1 MSAKASLIQAI
12 EGDPKFHKLVAK
24 RTRLAW
30 TLTGAMLLIYFGF
43 IAVIAFA
50 PEWLGIFISG
60 AMTLGIP
67 IGLAVIASA
76 FVLTGFYVY
85 RANSEFDRLT
95 REILEGMK

>member
-1 MSAKASLIQAI
+1 MNANARLIQAI
-12 EGDPKFHKLVAK
+12 ESDPKFQELVTK

-30 TLTGAMLLIYFGF
+30 TLTGAMLIIYFGF
-43 IAVIAFA
+43 IAVVAFA

-67 IGLAVIASA
+67 IGLAVIAAA

-95 REILEGMK
+95 REVLEGIK

>member
-1 MSAKASLIQAI
+1 MNANASLIEAI
-12 EGDPKFHKLVAK
+12 ERDPKFHELVTK

-30 TLTGAMLLIYFGF
+30 TLTAAMLIIYFGF
-43 IAVIAFA
+43 IAIVAFA

-67 IGLAVIASA
+67 IGLAVIAAA
-76 FVLTGFYVY
+76 FVLTGLYVY

-95 REILEGMK
+95 REILEGIK